1 MVSTGRALREERR
14 LLWLLAALQ
23 FTHIFDLMMISPL
36 GPQFMRLW
44 QLSAGQFG
52 VLVAVY
58 AVAAALAG
66 VAASFVIDR
75 FDRRSV
81 LLLAYAG
88 FTLST
93 LACALAPGYASFLVA
108 RGLAG
113 IFGGV
118 IGSIV
123 MALVGDLIPVERR
136 GRAMGL
142 VMSAFPLVAVAGIPF
157 GLWLGTHWGWQMPF
171 FVLAATAV
179 GLWCA
184 ILAIVPPVTAH
195 MVAKV
200 EMGVAAGGARLW
212 HDFAALFRR
221 KVHRQAL
228 LVMFIFTM
236 SGYSVF
242 PYLSAYYVANVG
254 ITEAEL
260 AYVFFFGGLAT
271 LVTSRM
277 IGRLADARGKRPVFV
292 VLAVASCVPILVTT
306 HLSAAPLWVL
316 LMASTLFMVLVSG
329 RFIPF
334 MALTTMWVHAPMRGR
349 FMSLSSAVQNLASG
363 VATVIAGAVIGQ
375 GPGGELTRFDIVGDY
390 AAALTVLAIFL
401 VLRIQPTST
410 PLDPPTVHDAKTV
423 GGSAS

>member
-1 MVSTGRALREERR
+1 MVSTGRALHEERR

-44 QLSAGQFG
+44 QLSAGEFG

-142 VMSAFPLVAVAGIPF
+142 VMSAFPLVRWRASRSGSGWARTGAGRCRF
-157 GLWLGTHWGWQMPF
+157 L
-171 FVLAATAV
+171 
-179 GLWCA
+179 CS
-184 ILAIVPPVTAH
+184 PPRRSVC
-195 MVAKV
+195 
-200 EMGVAAGGARLW
+200 GAQSWR
-212 HDFAALFRR
+212 
-221 KVHRQAL
+221 
-228 LVMFIFTM
+228 
-236 SGYSVF
+236 
-242 PYLSAYYVANVG
+242 
-254 ITEAEL
+254 
-260 AYVFFFGGLAT
+260 
-271 LVTSRM
+271 
-277 IGRLADARGKRPVFV
+277 
-292 VLAVASCVPILVTT
+292 SC
-306 HLSAAPLWVL
+306 
-316 LMASTLFMVLVSG
+316 
-329 RFIPF
+329 
-334 MALTTMWVHAPMRGR
+334 HA
-349 FMSLSSAVQNLASG
+349 
-363 VATVIAGAVIGQ
+363 
-375 GPGGELTRFDIVGDY
+375 
-390 AAALTVLAIFL
+390 
-401 VLRIQPTST
+401 
-410 PLDPPTVHDAKTV
+410 
-423 GGSAS
+423 

>member
-1 MVSTGRALREERR
+1 MVMASRALREERR

-23 FTHIFDLMMISPL
+23 FTHLFDLMMISPL

-44 QLSAGQFG
+44 QLTAGQFG

-66 VAASFVIDR
+66 IAASFVIDR

-81 LLLAYAG
+81 LLAAYAG

-93 LACALAPGYASFLVA
+93 LACALAPGYGTFLVA

-113 IFGGV
+113 VFGGV

-123 MALVGDLIPVERR
+123 MALVGDLVPVERR

-157 GLWLGTHWGWQMPF
+157 GLWLGTQWGWQMPF
-171 FVLAATAV
+171 FVLAAVAV
-179 GLWCA
+179 VLWGA
-184 ILAIVPPVTAH
+184 ILVIVPRVNAH
-195 MVAKV
+195 VVAG
-200 EMGVAAGGARLW
+200 EGTDGAGSGTHLW

-242 PYLSAYYVANVG
+242 PYISAYNVANVG
-254 ITEAEL
+254 ISEADL
-260 AYVFFFGGLAT
+260 TYVFFFGGLAT
-271 LVTSRM
+271 IFTSRL
-277 IGRLADARGKRPVFV
+277 IGRIADQYGKRRTFI

-306 HLSAAPLWVL
+306 HLSVVPLWL
-316 LMASTLFMVLVSG
+316 LLVTSTLFMVLVSG

-363 VATVIAGAVIGQ
+363 VATVLAGAVIGQ
-375 GPGGELTRFDIVGDY
+375 GPGGEMTRFDIVGDC

-401 VLRIQPTST
+401 VLRIRPAST
-410 PLDPPTVHDAKTV
+410 PPDPPTVRMAETV